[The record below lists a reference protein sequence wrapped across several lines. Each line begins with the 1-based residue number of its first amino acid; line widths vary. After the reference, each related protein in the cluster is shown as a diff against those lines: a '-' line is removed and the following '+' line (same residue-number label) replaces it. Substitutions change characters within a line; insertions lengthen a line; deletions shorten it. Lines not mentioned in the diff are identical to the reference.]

1 MERILT
7 TPIAHGRTAEIYAW
21 QDGYILKLYHEWCP
35 PHWVEYESRVVHAMI
50 GAGIPTPAAGEI
62 VEVSGRR
69 GIVFER
75 VTGISM
81 LQDMNA
87 RPWRIFQ
94 HARTLAELQ
103 SRINRLIIP
112 GLSSGKDGLAN
123 AIRRT
128 PYLSN
133 TLREYV
139 LHLLDGL
146 QDGEKVCHG
155 DFHPGNIM
163 LTDKGAIVID
173 WMTVSTG
180 NPIADFARTG
190 ILLTIGPKGVGK
202 QVSPTVRLVIHLFY
216 QLYSRHYLHL
226 VPYRGNERGQWL
238 TVVAA
243 ARLDE
248 QIEQERGA
256 LLQLVKD
263 GLGM

>member
-7 TPIAHGRTAEIYAW
+7 TPIANGRTAEIYAW
-21 QDGYILKLYHEWCP
+21 QDGYILKLYYDWCP

-50 GAGIPTPAAGEI
+50 DAGIPTPAAGEI
-62 VEVSGRR
+62 VEVRGRR

-87 RPWRIFQ
+87 HPWSIFQ

-103 SRINRLIIP
+103 SRINRLTIP
-112 GLSSGKDGLAN
+112 CLSSGKDGLAN

-133 TLREYV
+133 TLRKDV

-146 QDGEKVCHG
+146 GDGEKVCHG

-190 ILLTIGPKGVGK
+190 VLLTIGPKGAGK
-202 QVSPTVRLVIHLFY
+202 QVSPMVRLVIHVFY
-216 QLYSRHYLHL
+216 QMYSRYYLHL
-226 VPYRGNERGQWL
+226 VPDRGNEHGKWL

-243 ARLDE
+243 ARLNE
-248 QIEQERGA
+248 QIEQERDA
-256 LLQLVKD
+256 LLQMVEG
-263 GLGM
+263 GLGV